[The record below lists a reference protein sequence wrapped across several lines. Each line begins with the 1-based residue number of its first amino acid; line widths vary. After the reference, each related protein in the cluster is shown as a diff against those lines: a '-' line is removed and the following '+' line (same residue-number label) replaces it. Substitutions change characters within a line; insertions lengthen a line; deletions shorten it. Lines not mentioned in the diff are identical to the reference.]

1 MTSPRS
7 LTARLIIHVF
17 VSLSAAYLL
26 MYILFLFLS
35 IVGLWKGNTLYLADL
50 AEGRVIDLV
59 SGSIRMGPNGAA
71 VLDPTAAL
79 RDELQRTPTLEVA
92 AFVSGASA
100 AIPGSS
106 QRLAAEVASIGGIIT
121 RNRFSFFLGQPESGA
136 LQVTLSQET
145 TPYGSF
151 NIVVSGFKFTPIDLL
166 VTIYQYLERS
176 YIFVAP
182 VWAISLIVAWVSLR
196 HSLSPL
202 RAAAQDADRIDLFSL
217 DQRISSAGLPLEI
230 TPFVKKINEALSRLQ
245 EAAERQ
251 RRFFA
256 NSAHELR
263 TPVTILKS
271 RVDTLPGST
280 LKIDICRDVKRL
292 QNIVE
297 QLLAVTRLK
306 ALHSSP
312 NDDVNLTDLLQDVV
326 GDYAPL
332 VLASQRKIAL
342 ETPDEPV
349 VVKGAK
355 AALQSVVS
363 NLIDNALRVE
373 PEGGCITLCLEKDA
387 VLTVADH
394 GEGVRPEDREKIFEP
409 FWRKN
414 QDTPGAG
421 LGLAIA
427 REVLMEL
434 GGRIWIEST
443 PGSGAAFKVSF
454 PAVQKPPI
462 GALKSYARA

>member
-1 MTSPRS
+1 MTPPRS

-26 MYILFLFLS
+26 MYVLFLLLS
-35 IVGLWKGNTLYLADL
+35 IVGLWKGNTLYLNDL

-59 SGSIRMGPNGAA
+59 SGSIRMGPSGVA
-71 VLDPTAAL
+71 VLDPTAEL
-79 RDELQRTPTLEVA
+79 REELQRTPTLEVA
-92 AFVSGASA
+92 AFVSGARA

-106 QRLAAEVASIGGIIT
+106 QKLVSVVASFGGVKT
-121 RNRFSFFLGQPESGA
+121 RGSFDFLLDDPSSEALQGA
-136 LQVTLSQET
+136 LAEET

-151 NIVVSGFKFTPIDLL
+151 NIVIYGFKFRPTDLL
-166 VTIYQYLERS
+166 GIIYSYVKNS
-176 YIFVAP
+176 YIFVLP
-182 VWAISLIVAWVSLR
+182 VWSISLIVAWLSLR
-196 HSLSPL
+196 HSLGPL
-202 RAAAQDADRIDLFSL
+202 RAAAKDADKIDLFSM
-217 DQRISSAGLPLEI
+217 DQRISSADLPTEI

-245 EAAERQ
+245 EAAERHG
-251 RRFFA
+251 RFFA

-271 RVDTLPGST
+271 RVDTLPRSP
-280 LKIDICRDVKRL
+280 LKLEITRDVKRL
-292 QNIVE
+292 QSIVE

-306 ALHSSP
+306 SLHASP
-312 NDDVNLTDLLQDVV
+312 NDNVNLTDLLLEVV

-332 VLASQRKIAL
+332 ILASQRKIEL

-355 AALQSVVS
+355 SALQSVVS

-373 PEGGCITLCLEKDA
+373 PEGGCINLCLDADA

-394 GEGVRPEDREKIFEP
+394 GEGVRPEDRDRIFEP
-409 FWRKN
+409 FWRKSEE
-414 QDTPGAG
+414 TPGAG

-427 REVLMEL
+427 KEVMDEL
-434 GGRIWIEST
+434 GGRIWIEAT
-443 PGSGAAFKVSF
+443 PGGGATFKLSF
-454 PAVQKPPI
+454 PPD
-462 GALKSYARA
+462 LKKS

>member
-1 MTSPRS
+1 
-7 LTARLIIHVF
+7 
-17 VSLSAAYLL
+17 
-26 MYILFLFLS
+26 MYVLFLLLS
-35 IVGLWKGNTLYLADL
+35 IVGLWKGNTLYLNDL
-50 AEGRVIDLV
+50 AESRVIDLV

-71 VLDPTAAL
+71 VLDPTAEL

-92 AFVSGASA
+92 AFVPGVGAA
-100 AIPGSS
+100 LPGSS
-106 QRLAAEVASIGGIIT
+106 QRLAVAVASIGGIIT
-121 RNRFSFFLGQPESGA
+121 RSRFDFLLDGSNSSS
-136 LQVTLSQET
+136 LQAALSQET

-151 NIVVSGFKFTPIDLL
+151 NIVVFGFKFRPTDLL
-166 VTIYQYLERS
+166 GTIYRYMESS

-182 VWAISLIVAWVSLR
+182 VWAISLIVGWLSLR
-196 HSLSPL
+196 HSLSSL
-202 RAAAQDADRIDLFSL
+202 RAAGQDADSIDLLSP
-217 DQRISSAGLPLEI
+217 DQRISSADLPTEI
-230 TPFVKKINEALSRLQ
+230 TPFVEKINEALSRLQ
-245 EAAERQ
+245 EAAQRQ

-271 RVDTLPGST
+271 RVDTLPRSP
-280 LKIDICRDVKRL
+280 LKLEISRDVKRL

-306 ALHSSP
+306 TLHSSP

-355 AALQSVVS
+355 SALQSVVS

-373 PEGGCITLCLEKDA
+373 PEGGCINLCLDKDA

-409 FWRKN
+409 FWRKSEE
-414 QDTPGAG
+414 TPGAG

-427 REVLMEL
+427 KEVMNEL
-434 GGRIWIEST
+434 GGGIWIEGA
-443 PGSGAAFKVSF
+443 PGRGATFKVAF
-454 PAVQKPPI
+454 P
-462 GALKSYARA
+462 RA